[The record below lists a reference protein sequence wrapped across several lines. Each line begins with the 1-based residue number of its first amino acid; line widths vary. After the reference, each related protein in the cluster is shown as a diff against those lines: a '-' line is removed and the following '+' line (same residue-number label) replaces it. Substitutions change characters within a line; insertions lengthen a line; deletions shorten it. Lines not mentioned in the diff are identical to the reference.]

1 MKANPI
7 IVRSEAHRFLDG
19 FRGVA
24 RARAI
29 PGSAGVS
36 PAVFGV
42 PPNTFRPPC
51 YLKATA
57 GQARREAG
65 RETRPAATGT
75 VALPMTCGAVRGS
88 TENATR
94 PGRWQGV
101 QGVALVITLLLLSVI
116 TFLAIAFLAM
126 SRQNKSAVSAT
137 LDLATSRAAA
147 EAGQARAQAEI
158 IASML
163 AHGDALAYDIM
174 VSHAYR
180 SPGYTNAEK
189 YYDPNNV
196 NYDFL
201 ANTTT
206 PFSSSNNSLSW
217 AQMIANLFYDPCPPV
232 FVVTN
237 PAYPNRYDFRYYV
250 DVDRNGRFETNGDQ
264 PPLNDLGQNIGPN
277 QVLNGEPEFIGLLKN
292 PLLHHSGSNTFTARY
307 AYLVL
312 PIGKTLDIN
321 YIGNFLK
328 NAVMN
333 FSAQQP
339 ANTPA
344 GLPDG
349 FARDQGI
356 GSWEL
361 NLAAVLDAIS
371 PWAYENIGNPP
382 YANTVNR
389 PYTYYPPL
397 PDGNANSGYAFDDA
411 QSILHYR
418 YEPATYNL
426 GGLNAAF
433 PSNVAN
439 FGPNNIDIYCV
450 DAPEVAPFDY
460 NFTNAAQPSP
470 FRPWPGSYETNMF
483 YDVQDLFDPNKT
495 SPFFTNRMILAAQ
508 RTNTFDRYTFMRL
521 LSCIGMGSSP
531 EYGVWVYGD
540 SFNLNPLLITNPPL
554 VLRTKVN
561 INYDNTAQITNVN
574 APYVPMPTNLAPWQP
589 TTFFLNAA
597 ELLLRSKIFTF
608 TNLAGTNA
616 LANNNAFGNSFINAT
631 FGVTNIPIYRAYNPG
646 IRYDEGIHR
655 MLQLAANIYDA
666 TLSNSYPSP
675 SITLPA
681 VRHPTVFRPRFGLV
695 NTGTTNVGIDIIG
708 YVQVTNA
715 TLAYKQILSH
725 GGFKELPAV
734 LQDLQQSPGY
744 GIDDNAWGIPWVVAA
759 EKGLPQFNQYSYN
772 SRALFTRKLLFVR
785 YGTPAAPVTN
795 RPPEFT
801 NQFYCMSISNNL
813 GMDAWN
819 AYPSN
824 FTGSKAYGGY
834 TTCYISNF
842 VTIQVT
848 NNYDYGFTTLFTN
861 VMTQYPQSGQTL
873 AQPFNWK
880 AWNGITGL
888 SAGTNANGFVTFFP
902 TNIISLQACYYSEA
916 TKRLVFLTNGLISS
930 NGFLLA
936 DMAQSTS
943 TGWPVHNWTLNVTNH
958 VVYALFDGS
967 INDGVVLDFV
977 NLGPF
982 GSSLSFS
989 APEGNQNEGL
999 GFTQP
1004 AADYWSQGGATDR
1017 PGSPMSTGMLNQ
1029 VMNSSYNTPADLPY
1043 RNALI
1048 GSSNT
1053 SISSWSFGAPV
1064 DPSNIVEQLQTWV
1077 ANDPMVHYSLDD
1089 LTWPGHT
1096 SPQPTAPA
1104 SLLYPLTNN
1113 LGTVSARYAPWGAQD
1128 TIGLNMLFKD
1138 PLMFSPTNWA
1148 FPTNKFP
1155 GLGWIGRV
1163 HRGTPWQTVYL
1174 KADGVN
1180 SQISQALWTNVWV
1193 KSPETYPTNDWSLLD
1208 VFTTAPDDKA
1218 ARGLLSVNQTNDAA
1232 WAAVFAGVIAPT
1244 NQLGGVPIMP
1254 NANPIDGIDFDYTNL
1269 MDGPN
1274 GINTQRTNYPNGIF
1288 HKVGDILAAS
1298 ALTTTS
1304 PFLIENLGNNA
1315 VYPDEVVERIPQ
1327 QTLSLLKVG
1336 EPQFVIFAWGQ
1347 ALKPR
1352 GQPYLVSGL
1361 NYGMYTNYEI
1371 TGECLTRTVCHL
1383 VHTNGLKMVID
1394 SYNVESGNP

>member
-1 MKANPI
+1 MWSA
-7 IVRSEAHRFLDG
+7 
-19 FRGVA
+19 VA
-24 RARAI
+24 
-29 PGSAGVS
+29 P
-36 PAVFGV
+36 
-42 PPNTFRPPC
+42 T
-51 YLKATA
+51 TT
-57 GQARREAG
+57 
-65 RETRPAATGT
+65 RETEQHKSLTALRGPARVLPGT
-75 VALPMTCGAVRGS
+75 KNLR
-88 TENATR
+88 R
-94 PGRWQGV
+94 RRGV

-126 SRQNKSAVSAT
+126 SRQNKSAVSAS
-137 LDLATSRAAA
+137 LDTATSRAAA
-147 EAGQARAQAEI
+147 EAGQARALAEVT
-158 IASML
+158 AAML
-163 AHGDALAYDIM
+163 AHGDALWYDIM
-174 VSHAYR
+174 VSKAYH
-180 SPGYTNAEK
+180 SPAYTNAEK

-196 NYDFL
+196 NYNYL
-201 ANTTT
+201 ANTAT
-206 PFSSSNNSLSW
+206 PFSSSNNPSGW

-237 PAYPNRYDFRYYV
+237 PAYPNRYDFRSYV
-250 DVDRNGRFETNGDQ
+250 DIDRNGEFETNGDQ
-264 PPLNDLGQNIGPN
+264 PTTIELANGTYVSGPN
-277 QVLNGEPEFIGLLKN
+277 QVLTGEPEYTGLLRN
-292 PLLHHSGSNTFTARY
+292 PLLHHSASNTFLARY

-312 PIGKTLDIN
+312 PVGKTLDIN

-328 NAVMN
+328 STYMN
-333 FSAQQP
+333 GFSAQQP
-339 ANTPA
+339 ANTPT

-371 PWAYENIGNPP
+371 PWAYESNNSGGPFGYRYN
-382 YANTVNR
+382 
-389 PYTYYPPL
+389 PYTYWPPAAR
-397 PDGNANSGYAFDDA
+397 GNPNYGNAFDDA
-411 QSILHYR
+411 QAILHYR
-418 YEPATYNL
+418 YEPASYL
-426 GGLNAAF
+426 LPGLQNAF
-433 PSNVAN
+433 PNNYVN
-439 FGPNNIDIYCV
+439 FLDDNFDMYCV
-450 DAPEVAPFDY
+450 YAAQTAPFDY
-460 NFTNAAQPSP
+460 NGTNGLQPSAK
-470 FRPWPGSYETNMF
+470 RPWAGSYETNMF
-483 YDVQDLFDPNKT
+483 YDPQDLFDPTKT
-495 SPFFTNRMILAAQ
+495 SPSFTNRMILAAQ

-521 LSCIGMGSSP
+521 LSTIGMGSSP

-540 SFNLNPLLITNPPL
+540 TLNLNPQITVFPPL

-574 APYVPMPTNLAPWQP
+574 APYVPMPTNLASWQP

-608 TNLAGTNA
+608 TNLPGTNA
-616 LANNNAFGNSFINAT
+616 LANNNGFATTYVTAT
-631 FGVTNIPIYRAYNPG
+631 FGVTNIPIYRANNAG

-666 TLSNSYPSP
+666 TVSTNYPSP
-675 SITLPA
+675 VSTLPA

-695 NTGTTNVGIDIIG
+695 NAGTTNVGIDIIG
-708 YVQVTNA
+708 YVEVTNA

-734 LQDLQQSPGY
+734 LQDLQREGQFAE
-744 GIDDNAWGIPWVVAA
+744 DDNAWGIPWVVAA
-759 EKGLPQFNQYSYN
+759 AKGLPQFNQYSYN

-824 FTGSKAYGGY
+824 FTGAAGY

-842 VTIQVT
+842 ITIQVT
-848 NNYDYGFTTLFTN
+848 NNYDYGFTTVLTN
-861 VMTQYPQSGQTL
+861 VMNNPEQRFT
-873 AQPFNWK
+873 WK

-888 SAGTNANGFVTFFP
+888 SAGTNANGFITFFP
-902 TNIISLQACYYSEA
+902 TNIVSLAACYFSEA

-936 DMAQSTS
+936 DMAQSPS
-943 TGWPVHNWTLNVTNH
+943 TGWPVHNWTLNITNH

-967 INDGVVLDFV
+967 ISDGAVLDFV

-989 APEGNQNEGL
+989 SPAGNENEGL

-1004 AADYWSQGGATDR
+1004 AADFWSQGSATDR
-1017 PGSPMSTGMLNQ
+1017 AGSPMSIGMQNQ

-1053 SISSWSFGAPV
+1053 SISSWTFGAPV

-1077 ANDPMVHYSLDD
+1077 ANDPMVHYSIDD

-1096 SPQPTAPA
+1096 TPQPTAPA
-1104 SLLYPLTNN
+1104 SLLFPLTNN

-1128 TIGLNMLFKD
+1128 TIGLNMVFKD
-1138 PLMFSPTNWA
+1138 PLVFSPTNWA

-1174 KADGVN
+1174 KADSPN
-1180 SQISQALWTNVWV
+1180 SQISQTLWTNAWV

-1254 NANPIDGIDFDYTNL
+1254 NATYGIDFDYTNL

-1304 PFLIENLGNNA
+1304 PFLIENAGNNA
-1315 VYPDEVVERIPQ
+1315 FYSDEVVERIPQ

-1347 ALKPR
+1347 ALKPK